1 MSLVIMIRASQRQR
15 TKTRDQCG
23 ARDTLSVCLSVG
35 LSLIVTRWK
44 WWKIID
50 INWQRQIFF
59 FAVEWS
65 CYRVRRIE
73 TECLRKSNFHSDFN
87 GAALLSIGIC
97 FDFTRIRR
105 QMLGGCCSCCSSW
118 PNTKVLWCC

>member
-1 MSLVIMIRASQRQR
+1 MPIIYVPGNYDSRISKTTNEASRSVR
-15 TKTRDQCG
+15 CERH
-23 ARDTLSVCLSVG
+23 SVCLSVC

-97 FDFTRIRR
+97 FDFTRNRR
-105 QMLGGCCSCCSSW
+105 QMLGGCCSSW